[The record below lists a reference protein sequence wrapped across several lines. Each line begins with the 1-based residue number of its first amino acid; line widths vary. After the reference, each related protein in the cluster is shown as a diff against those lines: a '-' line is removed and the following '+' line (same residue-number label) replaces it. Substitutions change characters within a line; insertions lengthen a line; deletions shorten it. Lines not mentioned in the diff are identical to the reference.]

1 MSTKNLHTVKT
12 ITDKYQFKNV
22 IKNHITQLSIDP
34 DFFDRFF
41 SPVFTDI
48 FEKETQAACVLDK
61 LHLKL
66 TQHILAEVQKIDKKN
81 KADFL
86 LLFEDYQKINT
97 ELDEIIIRI
106 NGDCKNLRICESQ
119 TDCLLN
125 FSHYPILCER
135 TNNIELKTFRPELTL
150 HPLFIEL
157 IENSFGQF
165 GIYFLYNSEH
175 ELIFIGAA
183 ENLGSQML
191 EKIWEK
197 NIDGYASIAYT
208 NTLADIYVYEP
219 YCRLKE
225 MPLLNGFKTDES
237 LSFNLPPL
245 EKSIKVQIFE
255 K

>member
-1 MSTKNLHTVKT
+1 MKS
-12 ITDKYQFKNV
+12 ITDKYQFKNA
-22 IKNHITQLSIDP
+22 IKNHVLQLGVNP
-34 DFFDRFF
+34 DLFDSFFA
-41 SPVFTDI
+41 PVFMDI
-48 FEKETQAACVLDK
+48 YEKELKAKCVLDR
-61 LHLKL
+61 LQLNL
-66 TQHILAEVQKIDKKN
+66 TQHILDEIHKIDKKC

-106 NGDCKNLRICESQ
+106 NHDCKNFKTCDNPEGK
-119 TDCLLN
+119 CLLN
-125 FSHYPILCER
+125 FSHYPVLCER
-135 TNNIELKTFRPELTL
+135 TSNIDLKTFRPELTL

-157 IENSFGQF
+157 IENIFGQF
-165 GIYFLYNSEH
+165 GIYFLYNNEQ
-175 ELIFIGAA
+175 ELMYVGCA

-197 NIDGYASIAYT
+197 NIDGYAAIAYT
-208 NTLADIYVYEP
+208 NTIADIYVYEP

-225 MPLLNGFKTDES
+225 MPILNSFKTDEI
-237 LSFNLPPL
+237 LSFTLPPL